1 MPFLDLVWLSPLFP
15 LLGAAINGL
24 ISNRRGLS
32 KSVTTS
38 VALLGSGLAWLWG
51 WAAVIQWA
59 LTEDRHKAYVVT
71 VFEWITG
78 GAVRILD
85 GSLADVNIN
94 ASFQVDPLS
103 SVMVGFVTF
112 VGFLIHVYSIG
123 YMHGETDRGHARYFP
138 FLN

>member
-38 VALLGSGLAWLWG
+38 VALLGSGLAGRWG
-51 WAAVIQWA
+51 WAAVVQWA

-71 VFEWITG
+71 VFEWITAG
-78 GAVRILD
+78 SVRIHD
-85 GSLADVNIN
+85 GSLAELTIN
-94 ASFQVDPLS
+94 ASFQIDPLS
-103 SVMVGFVTF
+103 SVLVG
-112 VGFLIHVYSIG
+112 
-123 YMHGETDRGHARYFP
+123 
-138 FLN
+138 

>member
-1 MPFLDLVWLSPLFP
+1 MPFLDLVWLVPLFP
-15 LLGAAINGL
+15 LLGAAFNGL
-24 ISNRRGLS
+24 VSNRRGLP
-32 KSVTTS
+32 KSVTTTT
-38 VALLGSGLAWLWG
+38 ALLGSGLAWLWG

-59 LTEDRHKAYVVT
+59 LTEDRHQAYVVT

-78 GAVRILD
+78 GSVRILD

-94 ASFQVDPLS
+94 ASFQIDPLS

-123 YMHGETDRGHARYFP
+123 YMH
-138 FLN
+138 